1 MSEYKILLAAE
12 SEGVL
17 TVTLNRPDRLNALTD
32 ELMTALLGAFKSAAR
47 SASVRCVVL
56 TGAGSGFCAGQDL
69 TATPPNGPIS
79 LRDHMRAAHIP
90 LLLAMEALEKPV
102 VAAINGAC
110 VGAGLAIALSC
121 DLRLAAQTASFRAG
135 FIGIGLA
142 PDCGASYWLP
152 RLIGPAHAAEM
163 LFTNDRMDAL
173 TAERLGLVSQVL
185 PAAELAAGAHTL
197 AVRLANG
204 PALAL
209 GLTKR
214 ALKHAQQTSFADTL
228 EYEAHLQDAAG
239 RSPDFAEGVSAF
251 LQKRK
256 PKFIGA

>member
-47 SASVRCVVL
+47 SASVHCVVL

-69 TATPPNGPIS
+69 TATPSGSPIS

-110 VGAGLAIALSC
+110 VGAGLALALSC

-185 PAAELAAGAHTL
+185 PAPELAAAAHTL
-197 AVRLANG
+197 AVRLAAG

-228 EYEAHLQDAAG
+228 EYEAHLQDEIG
-239 RSPDFAEGVSAF
+239 RAHV
-251 LQKRK
+251 
-256 PKFIGA
+256 